1 MPSRRSRRRMIRGI
15 WTMDKK
21 IDVAGLEL
29 DNCTVTESITLIE
42 KAAAEQA
49 FFSIEEINMD
59 TVMLAGTDEKIR
71 EAISRLNHTVI
82 SEDIIL
88 KAANQNSLQREHEI
102 ADRSFF
108 YEMMKRFERNQV
120 PVCLLGDTE
129 ARTLSEKEFILQK
142 FPRMIIA
149 DVEILEQCTGELDN
163 VINEINAKT
172 QDVVIS
178 LLPSP
183 MQEQFFL
190 DYRDK
195 LSAGLWY
202 GIGRLAPGRRKL
214 RILSFFRN
222 RKRLRELTAY
232 VKKYQKQK
240 ATENEETV

>member
-1 MPSRRSRRRMIRGI
+1 
-15 WTMDKK
+15 MDKK
-21 IDVAGLEL
+21 IDVAGLQL
-29 DNCTVTESITLIE
+29 DNCSVTESIDIIE

-49 FFSIEEINMD
+49 FFSIEEINTDM
-59 TVMLAGTDEKIR
+59 VMLAGTDERIR
-71 EAISRLNHTVI
+71 EAIGRLNHTVI
-82 SEDIIL
+82 SEDVIL
-88 KAANQNSLQREHEI
+88 KAANQSSIQRQHEI

-108 YEMMKRFERNQV
+108 YELMKRFEENQV

-129 ARTLSEKEFILQK
+129 ARTLSEKEFFLQK

-202 GIGRLAPGRRKL
+202 GIGNLAQDMRRPG
-214 RILSFFRN
+214 IVAFFRN
-222 RKRLRELTAY
+222 WKRLRELTAY
-232 VKKYQKQK
+232 MKKYQEQK
-240 ATENEETV
+240 ATKNNEETL